1 MQSRKREFHFEY
13 TNIVSAN
20 CYMRLISLFPICLSK
35 RGRIF
40 LRTSDFPFQPQ
51 KTVDVF
57 LERPGN
63 GGFGLLIA
71 RDKTLPPPALFIREV
86 TPGGIATKTGLVDKG

>member
-20 CYMRLISLFPICLSK
+20 CYMRLM
-35 RGRIF
+35 
-40 LRTSDFPFQPQ
+40 SDFPLQPQ

-86 TPGGIATKTGLVDKG
+86 TPGGIAAKTGLVDKG

>member
-1 MQSRKREFHFEY
+1 M
-13 TNIVSAN
+13 
-20 CYMRLISLFPICLSK
+20 
-35 RGRIF
+35 
-40 LRTSDFPFQPQ
+40 QPQ

-86 TPGGIATKTGLVDKG
+86 TPGGIAAKTGLVDKG